1 VYIIKEAKQVGI
13 LYHFT
18 TINNLEDILKSKGL
32 KSDFFD
38 YISFTRNFNLQKTS
52 DYFKD
57 HKVRLTFDGNKLSN
71 KYKIEPFIDNVGKI
85 TRKYGEYE
93 ERILWPSGKLLPCF
107 FTLKQI
113 DIEKGISR
121 EDFKANVPINYVWS
135 FKPYR
140 RK

>member
-1 VYIIKEAKQVGI
+1 MYIIKEAKQVGI

-18 TINNLEDILKSKGL
+18 TIQNIEDILKSKGL

-85 TRKYGEYE
+85 IRKYGEYE

-107 FTLKQI
+107 FALKQI

-135 FKPYR
+135 FKPY
-140 RK
+140 K